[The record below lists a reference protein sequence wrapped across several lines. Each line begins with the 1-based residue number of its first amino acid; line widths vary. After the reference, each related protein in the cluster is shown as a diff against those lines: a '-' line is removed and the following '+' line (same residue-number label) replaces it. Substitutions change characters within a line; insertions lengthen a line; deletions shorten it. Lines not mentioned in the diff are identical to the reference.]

1 MSEADFNQR
10 EIGERELGWVAAP
23 LQLMEGLQGV
33 LPPARTR
40 VGIREDG
47 RLWIAALCVAG
58 LELADGFPV
67 TSFSQVDITQRL
79 MGQWIIDVKF
89 ECALDFYHCRILLSG
104 EREEFGQRTSEPG
117 RERIEQHR

>member
-1 MSEADFNQR
+1 MGCRSSAVD
-10 EIGERELGWVAAP
+10 GG
-23 LQLMEGLQGV
+23 
-33 LPPARTR
+33 PARRPSACPNARRHT
-40 VGIREDG
+40 REDG

-117 RERIEQHR
+117 SRC